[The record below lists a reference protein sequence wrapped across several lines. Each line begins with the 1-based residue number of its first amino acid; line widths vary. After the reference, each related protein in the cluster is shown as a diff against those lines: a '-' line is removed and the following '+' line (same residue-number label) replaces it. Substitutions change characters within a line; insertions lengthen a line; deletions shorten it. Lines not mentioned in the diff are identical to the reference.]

1 MASLICKE
9 YDKVVP
15 CLTTR
20 SFTRGLLMLDRNPQ
34 SRWHSSASM
43 KFGLHNPHDTHM
55 PEALFIL
62 SPTVFEGY
70 FG

>member
-1 MASLICKE
+1 
-9 YDKVVP
+9 
-15 CLTTR
+15 
-20 SFTRGLLMLDRNPQ
+20 MLDRNPQ